1 MKILATH
8 IINQSVND
16 SQFGDTKFE
25 KLLHLAEYHAIKRNF
40 NQHYIQ
46 KAAGPYDNKFTYPY
60 FQQVIKSKWFYKEKK
75 GDLNLIRP
83 GANHEK
89 SKKSYG
95 YFSMEELDKVNSL
108 ISHFK
113 NSNYQRPEIVS
124 TLYAVWNNRIIRNQE
139 ITDELLIKDF
149 YEWDKQ
155 KAKYER
161 ERLAKAL
168 DWMRNEGIVPD
179 GWGKVIERAKKK
191 HVKSIH

>member
-40 NQHYIQ
+40 NQQYIQ
-46 KAAGPYDNKFTYPY
+46 KATGPYDNKFTYPY